1 MVQWRLRQ
9 GGGIALLPAAVFVVH
24 QLRYL
29 LAFGPNAGHELSQQ
43 GHGYLTSLT
52 PWIVVVCG
60 LGFGGFLVRLAR
72 AWTGQTTTA
81 TSRRF
86 VALWAVSA
94 GGLVALYGMQ
104 ESLEALFATGH
115 PGGIAGVFGRRRVVG
130 GACRGGR
137 QLRACPAPARGR
149 PGDSRSSPAA
159 GGTPAASPRPTTP
172 ARRPSFVGIAPLAP
186 LAAGAAG
193 RAPPGFAV

>member
-1 MVQWRLRQ
+1 MVQSRLRQ

-52 PWIVVVCG
+52 PWIVVLCG
-60 LGFGGFLVRLAR
+60 LAFGGFLVRLAR
-72 AWTGQTTTA
+72 AWTGQTTSG

-86 VALWAVSA
+86 IALWAVSA

-115 PGGIAGVFGRRRVVG
+115 PGGIAGVFGDGGWWAVPAAMAVSLALALLLRGADRVLALVARRR
-130 GACRGGR
+130 
-137 QLRACPAPARGR
+137 RAP
-149 PGDSRSSPAA
+149 S
-159 GGTPAASPRPTTP
+159 ASPRPTAP
-172 ARRPSFVGIAPLAP
+172 VRRPSFVGIAPLAP
-186 LAAGAAG
+186 LAVGGAG